1 MQHVSCESPLS
12 APSGSSRH
20 FNISNSNLR
29 KSVYPTPSSVTGKE
43 LSEVDLLVCIGDTAE
58 RFILKDECN
67 VTKLFEESVK
77 KDKQKDAEIE
87 ILQSDPLMHLE

>member
-1 MQHVSCESPLS
+1 MEHVSCESPLS

-43 LSEVDLLVCIGDTAE
+43 LSEVDLLVYIGDTAE

-77 KDKQKDAEIE
+77 KDILKQQKIN
-87 ILQSDPLMHLE
+87 